1 MLLIDAISSEL
12 IGAAVETTA
21 WTSRQTDHGAC
32 PSDPWSGSLTS
43 MIDAPPASAVRASS
57 ADRTL
62 TSNCATLIG
71 LRQPE
76 AFDRLERRPTRRQ
89 QAISSL
95 EDRFQSKQDGGARQV
110 GQDRLVDERNPG
122 DVAGEQSGEVAGI
135 VHLGDQPGSKVTGQE
150 E

>member
-76 AFDRLERRPTRRQ
+76 GFRPARATPHAPAAGDGLARGSLPIQTGRRCP
-89 QAISSL
+89 
-95 EDRFQSKQDGGARQV
+95 
-110 GQDRLVDERNPG
+110 PG
-122 DVAGEQSGEVAGI
+122 R
-135 VHLGDQPGSKVTGQE
+135 PGSSGG
-150 E
+150 